1 MEPLVGIIIGSD
13 SDLGVMSKTAEI
25 LTNWR
30 SHMSLASSLHTGL
43 RTECMNMQDRQEKE
57 V

>member
-25 LTNWR
+25 LDKLEIPYEF
-30 SHMSLASSLHTGL
+30 SIISGL

>member
-25 LTNWR
+25 LDKLEIPYEF
-30 SHMSLASSLHTGL
+30 SIISAH
-43 RTECMNMQDRQEKE
+43 RTPDSMYEYARQARKRG
-57 V
+57 

>member
-13 SDLGVMSKTAEI
+13 SDLGVMSKTDF
-25 LTNWR
+25 R
-30 SHMSLASSLHTGL
+30 QTG
-43 RTECMNMQDRQEKE
+43 DP

>member
-13 SDLGVMSKTAEI
+13 SDLGVMSKT
-25 LTNWR
+25 NWR
-30 SHMSLASSLHTGL
+30 SRMSLASSLHTGL

>member
-25 LTNWR
+25 LDL
-30 SHMSLASSLHTGL
+30 SLIHI
-43 RTECMNMQDRQEKE
+43 
-57 V
+57 

>member
-25 LTNWR
+25 LER
-30 SHMSLASSLHTGL
+30 SIWNSLQISPTIKDAKCL
-43 RTECMNMQDRQEKE
+43 
-57 V
+57 

>member
-13 SDLGVMSKTAEI
+13 SDLGVMMLNS
-25 LTNWR
+25 NWR
-30 SHMSLASSLHTGL
+30 SRMSLASSLHTGL